1 MISRK
6 EAEMIEKGKIKAVI
20 REENIKEKRFCVN
33 NSVYKVKKKVRWNMA
48 RCVAQRKTDFGK
60 TVREAIETIKYLYG
74 YYEPDKVVYLIVL
87 EKDKKQEVLG

>member
-1 MISRK
+1 MCCS
-6 EAEMIEKGKIKAVI
+6 E
-20 REENIKEKRFCVN
+20 
-33 NSVYKVKKKVRWNMA
+33 
-48 RCVAQRKTDFGK
+48 KTDFGK